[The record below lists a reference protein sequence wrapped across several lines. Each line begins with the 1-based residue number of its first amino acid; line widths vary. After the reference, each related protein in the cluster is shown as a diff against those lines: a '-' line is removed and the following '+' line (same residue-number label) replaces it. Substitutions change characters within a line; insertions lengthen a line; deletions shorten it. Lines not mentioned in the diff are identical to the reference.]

1 MKRTKMKL
9 REAAGLPLYP
19 DLRWVTLEALRNLPM
34 PATNDEIDDAV
45 AASLKLTLS
54 QREVQAANGTKSEL
68 SFRVGFCRSHLK
80 IVGALKSERRGYWR
94 LTSEGVDMDGETIE
108 RRFAEYLRDRRRER
122 LAQASNEQAQGVSA
136 TAASMGT
143 GDDEGVNGAW
153 GDKLLDR
160 LLKMSPDAFERLAQE
175 LLRSSGF
182 EAVKVI
188 GGSGDGGIDGTA
200 LYRFSLI
207 SFPVY
212 FQCKRHK
219 GTIGAPVVR
228 DFRGAMAGRS
238 DRGLIITTG
247 SFTADAKR
255 EATRDGATPLDLID
269 GDNLCELLKERGL
282 GVVVKER
289 TVEDVTIDN
298 EYFDRFEGA
307 SMAVQRPSKEPE
319 DRARKPSVGRKRRS
333 SPRAARW
340 SYHGEDR
347 PENNAADMYQHIV
360 EQLYKDH
367 GGVSFYRSLRDK
379 IATKQRSHI
388 GESSREADPE
398 ERSIRSLL
406 GGWYLNVH
414 SGSRQKRKWIQAAC
428 ECAGIKFGEDLIVE

>member
-1 MKRTKMKL
+1 MNS

-19 DLRWVTLEALRNLPM
+19 ELRWLTLEAIRRLPM
-34 PATNDEIDDAV
+34 PATNDEIDEAV
-45 AASLKLTLS
+45 ATNLELNPV
-54 QREVQAANGTKSEL
+54 QRAVRTANGAKSEL
-68 SFRVGFCRSHLK
+68 AFRVSFCRSHLK

-94 LTSEGVDMDGETIE
+94 LTAEGVDMEEETVE
-108 RRFAEYLRDRRRER
+108 RRLAEYIRDRRQEKLVR
-122 LAQASNEQAQGVSA
+122 ATNPQARIAAATDTAGGVD
-136 TAASMGT
+136 
-143 GDDEGVNGAW
+143 DDEAGEAAW
-153 GDKLLDR
+153 NDELLSR
-160 LLKMSPDAFERLAQE
+160 LLEMSPGAFERLSQE

-219 GTIGAPVVR
+219 GSIGAPVVR

-247 SFTADAKR
+247 SFTSDAKR

-269 GDNLCELLKERGL
+269 GDSLCELLKERGL
-282 GVVVKER
+282 GVVVRER
-289 TVEDVTIDN
+289 TVEDVTIDS

-307 SMAVQRPSKEPE
+307 SGTTQRPSKEPE
-319 DRARKPSVGRKRRS
+319 GGAEKPPTEHTRRS
-333 SPRAARW
+333 SPRAVRW
-340 SYHGEDR
+340 SYLGEDR
-347 PENNAADMYQHIV
+347 SEKNAAAMYEHIV
-360 EQLYKDH
+360 GQLYSDH
-367 GGVSFYRSLRDK
+367 GGVSFYRTFRAR
-379 IATKQRSHI
+379 IATNTRSHI
-388 GESSREADPE
+388 GESPKEADPE
-398 ERSIRSLL
+398 ERSIRALP

-414 SGSRQKRKWIQAAC
+414 SGNQQKLRWIQAAC
-428 ECAGIKFGEDLIVE
+428 ECAGIAFGKELIVEFRTA